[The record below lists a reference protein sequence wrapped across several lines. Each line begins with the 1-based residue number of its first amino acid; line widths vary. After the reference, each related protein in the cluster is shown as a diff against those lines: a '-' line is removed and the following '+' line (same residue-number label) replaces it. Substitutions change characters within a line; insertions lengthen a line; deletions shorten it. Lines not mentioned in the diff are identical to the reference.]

1 MVEDVELWRAHMS
14 LEHMGLEHMGL
25 EHMDLAAHSAGAAL
39 AMLCAA
45 RYPHRIRRLVLITP
59 NPSALGL
66 RATPE
71 DRLAAARLRAG
82 EPWFAQA
89 FPAFRA
95 WLAGEAESDDV
106 FLPFFHGRWDATA
119 RAHADAEPY
128 QTDDEAGERCFA
140 EGALAPDATRTAPAA
155 LTGRSSCTP
164 ERPTAVRAPPS
175 PAAPPRPSPT
185 PSAPSSPAPATT
197 PGWTTRSGSC
207 AVRSPSSTGEGPQ
220 PGWGP

>member
-95 WLAGEAESDDV
+95 WLAGERS
-106 FLPFFHGRWDATA
+106 PTTCSCRSPTA
-119 RAHADAEPY
+119 AGTPPPEP
-128 QTDDEAGERCFA
+128 
-140 EGALAPDATRTAPAA
+140 TRTPSR
-155 LTGRSSCTP
+155 T
-164 ERPTAVRAPPS
+164 RPTTRRAGAASPRAPS
-175 PAAPPRPSPT
+175 PRTRPGPPRPP
-185 PSAPSSPAPATT
+185 
-197 PGWTTRSGSC
+197 
-207 AVRSPSSTGEGPQ
+207 
-220 PGWGP
+220 